1 MFKMNLL
8 LKKRYV
14 LALAVIMLLAVI
26 FVGCNPKRNPDI
38 AVSYGDIYVSNNSIT
53 PYSSSE
59 LIVEL
64 PAGVSPYYTTSSNII
79 GSSAKIYDGAY
90 IAGYNLLTCMKKTGD
105 TVSYGVYLLDD
116 KKFAGEG
123 VVYTDISVTFG
134 YIVCADIHGKIYVFD
149 HLGNEIITA
158 ADGYTLPSGTKTTQY
173 LIPISEDY
181 FALLYS
187 GKIYKILDKNGNEIK
202 KSDGNSWTISS
213 DFYGNSSISTFGLK
227 AVDDYI
233 ISTVY
238 SGTTALSVNEVS
250 VYSVAERAK
259 IYDVFDNY
267 GDYASAKVR
276 AAFYLGDGKMYCYQS
291 TKSDADA
298 YTYYYADSEGT
309 KQYYKI
315 SVWYYDLAASI
326 KRDMAPDTVYS
337 TIINKYYS
345 ADTPL
350 AIESYLKDG
359 YSYVSAAY
367 KRAADKS
374 VSAEQYIIDSDL
386 NTYVSMLSHEGISTV
401 YDKNSEGYR
410 DVLLTFVGNIGFST
424 DSTGDILLYDDG
436 GNTILRIDGVFSN
449 VFYNNG
455 IVTALQTFY
464 DSEGKESGKYY
475 AAFNLDGT
483 PVFDAESQG
492 YTEFSA
498 FVGGYA
504 LAKDSDNNVFI
515 VDKYGI
521 ESAVTGSIL
530 NSNKKIIYKTGVYST
545 KGTIDGVSGI
555 GLKSYSGAVIFDNV
569 YYQTYLQ
576 KSGTNTLYCYTLS
589 AKTDGVWRIYKIN

>member
-1 MFKMNLL
+1 MFKMNFL

-14 LALAVIMLLAVI
+14 LVFAAIILLAVI
-26 FVGCNPKRNPDI
+26 FVGCNPNRNPDI
-38 AVSYGDIYVSNNSIT
+38 ATSYGDIYVSNDSIV
-53 PYSSSE
+53 PYSASE

-64 PAGVSPYYTTSSNII
+64 PDGVTPYYTTSSSII
-79 GSSAKIYDGAY
+79 GSSTKIYDGAY
-90 IAGYNLLTCMKKTGD
+90 IAGYNLLTCMKKVGD
-105 TVSYGVYLLDD
+105 TVNYGVYLLDD

-123 VVYTDISVTFG
+123 VVYTDISVTYG
-134 YIVCADIHGKIYVFD
+134 YIVCADADDKVYLFD

-173 LIPISEDY
+173 LIPISENY

-187 GKIYKILDKNGNEIK
+187 GTIYKILDKNGTEIK
-202 KSDGNSWTISS
+202 NSDGSSWTISS

-227 AVDDYI
+227 AADDYI

-250 VYSVAERAK
+250 VYSIANRAK
-259 IYDVFDNY
+259 IYNAFDNR
-267 GDYASAKVR
+267 GDYASTKVR

-291 TKSDADA
+291 IKSDDEA
-298 YTYYYADSEGT
+298 YTYYYTDSEGT
-309 KQYYKI
+309 KHYYKI
-315 SVWYYDLAASI
+315 SVWYYDLVTSA
-326 KRDMAPDTVYS
+326 KRDLAPDTVYS

-350 AIESYLKDG
+350 AVENYLKDG
-359 YSYVSAAY
+359 FSYVSAAY
-367 KRAADKS
+367 KRAEDKS

-386 NTYVSMLSHEGISTV
+386 RTYVSMISHEGISTV
-401 YDKNSEGYR
+401 YDKNSKDYR
-410 DVLLTFVGNIGFST
+410 DVLLTFVGHIGFST
-424 DSTGDILLYDDG
+424 DNSGDILLYDDG

-464 DSEGKESGKYY
+464 DAEGKEAGKYY

-483 PVFDAESQG
+483 PVFDAESQK
-492 YTEFSA
+492 YAELSA

-521 ESAVTGSIL
+521 ESAVTDSIL

-545 KGTIDGVSGI
+545 KGTINNVSGI
-555 GLKSYSGAVIFDNV
+555 GLKSYSGTVIFDNMF
-569 YYQTYLQ
+569 YQTYLQ